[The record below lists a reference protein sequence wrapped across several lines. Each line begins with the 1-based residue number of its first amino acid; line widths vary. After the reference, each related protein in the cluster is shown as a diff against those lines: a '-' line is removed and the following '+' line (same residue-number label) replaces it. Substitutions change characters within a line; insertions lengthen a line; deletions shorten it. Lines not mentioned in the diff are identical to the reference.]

1 MNEIINAITQ
11 IFNILIFG
19 TMNPD
24 NNTLTI
30 KFLRIENFTISI
42 NAISTM
48 ITYTLIAISTTI
60 MVYYLFDIA
69 ILLFKRFTK

>member
-11 IFNILIFG
+11 LFNILIFG
-19 TMNPD
+19 SMNPD
-24 NNTLTI
+24 NSELTI
-30 KFLRIENFTISI
+30 RFLTIENFTISI

-48 ITYTLIAISTTI
+48 ITYTLIAITTTI
-60 MVYYLFDIA
+60 MIYYLFDIA

>member
-11 IFNILIFG
+11 LFNILIFG

-24 NNTLTI
+24 NNSLTI
-30 KFLRIENFTISI
+30 KFISIENFTISI

-48 ITYTLIAISTTI
+48 ITYTLIAITTTI
-60 MVYYLFDIA
+60 MIYYLFDIA